1 MVDAGPQMA
10 LKGLDGFQ
18 GTQEMKPQFV
28 HRVRTAVGQRVL
40 GLGPNAFVGIEFR
53 GIRRKGFEV
62 EPFEPTTDFANGIA
76 FVDPGIVPNDD
87 HRAAKVLE
95 QVAKKVTDLGVLDIL
110 FVQAI
115 VQPEALTLRAH
126 RETGNDGDPLTDLMM
141 ENDRSLP
148 PRAPS
153 FANRGDQQESGFVD
167 EHEMGTQ
174 PCSVFF
180 IRGHCFRFHA
190 WMACS
195 SRARARLSGFW

>member
-1 MVDAGPQMA
+1 MQCSGQKRGKVGLVDASPQMA

-18 GTQEMKPQFV
+18 SMQEVKPQLV

-62 EPFEPTTDFANGIA
+62 QPFEPATDFADGIA
-76 FVDPGIVPNDD
+76 FVYSGIVPNDD

-115 VQPEALTLRAH
+115 VQSEALALRAN
-126 RETGNDGDPLTDLMM
+126 RETGNNGDPSTDLVM
-141 ENDRSLP
+141 ENDGSLP

-153 FANRGDQQESGFVD
+153 FTNRWDQQESGFVD
-167 EHEMGTQ
+167 EHDMGAQ

-180 IRGHCFRFHA
+180 IRGHC
-190 WMACS
+190 
-195 SRARARLSGFW
+195 